1 MNIFSSNEDKAVEL
15 IDKINL
21 RVKQIRELMRN
32 SPNDRLTYVTAPT
45 AKVLFREIENYWREY
60 KSIVSSMNFM
70 QSTLFMGRRVDCW
83 NGEYLGVFGWQ
94 EYFSD
99 IHRALTIELSKF

>member
-21 RVKQIRELMRN
+21 RIKQIRELMR
-32 SPNDRLTYVTAPT
+32 SSSEDRLTYLTAPA
-45 AKVLFREIENYWREY
+45 AKVLFREAENYWRDY
-60 KSIVSSMNFM
+60 KRYVSTMNSM
-70 QSTLFMGRRVDCW
+70 QSTLFMGRTVDCW
-83 NGEYLGVFGWQ
+83 NGERIGVFMWQ

-99 IHRALTIELSKF
+99 VYRALSIELSKF